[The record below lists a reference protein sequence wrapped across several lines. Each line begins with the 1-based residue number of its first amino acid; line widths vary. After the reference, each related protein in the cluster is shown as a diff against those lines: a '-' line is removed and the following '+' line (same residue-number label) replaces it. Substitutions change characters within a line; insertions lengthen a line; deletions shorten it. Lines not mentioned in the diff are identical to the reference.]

1 MKQKIGSIPKIH
13 QQKGTKNGSLFGP
26 RKSFFHDFSFGSP
39 CSESGGAFTALLPNR
54 KKSGEMSLGRGFSQW
69 IKGNP
74 DWKRKPVLF
83 FGPIS
88 AAFFEYISFDGNM
101 PSLYSSDIVR
111 DTGYTQFVEM
121 IQTAAT
127 KSWMD
132 RKPDVRLICIHGDIA
147 KWPYPYEN
155 SPHTSGLI
163 IVHPEWYG
171 FSYRMW
177 LGCDKIIMFVPNFQS
192 FFFSMFFRSATSL
205 RFINLLDLRGLTI
218 ATDVETNEVALVFD
232 WVVATKVFHVFFW
245 RRCWLSHF
253 NSTIMKYPFL
263 QDQCQFTFK
272 RCFLLFFPIISK

>member
-1 MKQKIGSIPKIH
+1 MKQKKIGSIPKIH

-54 KKSGEMSLGRGFSQW
+54 KKSGEMSLGRGFRQW

-132 RKPDVRLICIHGDIA
+132 RIPDVRLICIHGDIA

-177 LGCDKIIMFVPNFQS
+177 LGCDKIIMFVTQ
-192 FFFSMFFRSATSL
+192 FS
-205 RFINLLDLRGLTI
+205 
-218 ATDVETNEVALVFD
+218 
-232 WVVATKVFHVFFW
+232 K
-245 RRCWLSHF
+245 
-253 NSTIMKYPFL
+253 
-263 QDQCQFTFK
+263 
-272 RCFLLFFPIISK
+272 LFFPCFFAAQLR